1 MPYRGKG
8 FTLIELMIAVAVVG
22 ILAMVAYPAYTDYL
36 RRGKIQEA
44 TAQLLTMRTKME
56 QYYQDQRT
64 FVGACLGGTV
74 APLPTPAPK
83 YFTIDCPTKTLTQYT
98 VRATGTGDMAGIV
111 FTINEAN
118 TRATT
123 VTSGTAMGN
132 AGYQSNAACWVQKKS
147 GC

>member
-36 RRGKIQEA
+36 RLGKIQEA

-74 APLPTPAPK
+74 APLPGRK
-83 YFTIDCPTKTLTQYT
+83 
-98 VRATGTGDMAGIV
+98 
-111 FTINEAN
+111 
-118 TRATT
+118 
-123 VTSGTAMGN
+123 
-132 AGYQSNAACWVQKKS
+132 
-147 GC
+147 